1 MTKSIFRRMS
11 RAIFFLIAAVTVGC
25 GVYYTVVYVN
35 GTFFTAVP
43 LVYFLI
49 IIVFFWLLAVVL
61 WHFISRCILD
71 NLPDD
76 SSG

>member
-11 RAIFFLIAAVTVGC
+11 RAIFFLIAAVAVGC
-25 GVYYTVVYVN
+25 GVYYTVRYLN

-71 NLPDD
+71 NLSDD
-76 SSG
+76 FSD